1 MAKIFVKP
9 ASEGLLIRFPEN
21 KKQVLSQNGE
31 YVEDHREWQRKI
43 TFGDVVLATPP
54 KDIETKKVNSK
65 GKNLDEIQSEGD
77 SK

>member
-9 ASEGLLIRFPEN
+9 ASKGLLIRFPEN
-21 KKQVLSQNGE
+21 KKQILSHDGE

-43 TFGDVVLATPP
+43 TFGDVVIAEPP
-54 KDIETKKVNSK
+54 KDIETKKGSK
-65 GKNLDEIQSEGD
+65 GKSLDEIQPEGD